1 MTSSFTSAGGRT
13 GAPYF
18 YAGWAGFALFGTVAY
33 LEGNA
38 DVSYAVFHIVVAVAL
53 CAWFARTTG
62 RAAPIVGAVLGTLY
76 LLQMILFVSSG
87 FFSDDPGSV
96 TTRIADGA
104 GLLAAV
110 LTLVGAQRAIRHR
123 RSPAIDPR
131 RATTG

>member
-1 MTSSFTSAGGRT
+1 MTSSDTSAGAGT
-13 GAPYF
+13 GALFF

-38 DVSYAVFHIVVAVAL
+38 DVGYAVFHVVLAAAL

-87 FFSDDPGSV
+87 FSSDDPGSV
-96 TTRIADGA
+96 TTRIGDGA
-104 GLLAAV
+104 GLVAAV
-110 LTLVGAQRAIRHR
+110 LTLIGAQRAIRHR
-123 RSPAIDPR
+123 RSPTPDPR

>member
-1 MTSSFTSAGGRT
+1 MTFSLTSASGRT
-13 GAPYF
+13 GATCF

-38 DVSYAVFHIVVAVAL
+38 DVSYAVFHIVVAAAL
-53 CAWFARTTG
+53 CAWFAKTTG

-76 LLQMILFVSSG
+76 LLQMIVFVSSG
-87 FFSDDPGSV
+87 FSSDDPGSV

-110 LTLVGAQRAIRHR
+110 LTLLGAGWAIRRR
-123 RSPAIDPR
+123 RSPALDQR
-131 RATTG
+131 RATTA